1 MEKVAQKSMS
11 AQAWV
16 MVVILAIVLIAGFT
30 FGVMTAMKF

>member
-1 MEKVAQKSMS
+1 MEKVVQKSMS

-16 MVVILAIVLIAGFT
+16 MVVILAIVLIAGLT

>member
-16 MVVILAIVLIAGFT
+16 MVVILAIVLIAGLT